1 MLVAPGGIRTHAELY
16 GLLLSEQTTLL
27 SNDRGGHETAKGE
40 LAILADSGLEANG
53 NSGAQAD
60 IRSWIVSG
68 QFSDLEGFRD
78 HAPRRRADR
87 RELLNFG

>member
-1 MLVAPGGIRTHAELY
+1 MKRTV
-16 GLLLSEQTTLL
+16 SEWK
-27 SNDRGGHETAKGE
+27 R
-40 LAILADSGLEANG
+40 LAGSGLAV
-53 NSGAQAD
+53 SGGRKIGAD